1 MDERY
6 LQSRVDYDTEGLDLP
21 DLDPDP
27 VAQLAVWLHTAQE
40 DGLPEPNT
48 MIVASA
54 TSDGRPSARAVL
66 LKGLDERGLVFY
78 TSYRSRKGAEL
89 AGESPCR
96 SLLRVATASPSG
108 EGGGSSGAGRR
119 GRAQIP
125 TSFRVPVVRKWVP
138 PHRRR
143 ARSWPTGAP
152 STPRSSVSSRRPATA
167 RLCGRSGG
175 VATGSSRRHSS
186 SGRGGGTVSTTGSG
200 TGSTLEEWFIERLWP

>member
-6 LQSRVDYDTEGLDLP
+6 LLSRVDYDTEGLDLP

-40 DGLPEPNT
+40 GGLPEPNT

-89 AGESPCR
+89 AENPRAAACFVWLQHHRQVRVEGAVEPVDEAESDAYFASRPRGAQLGAAASSQSEVVADRATLDAAVERLDEKTSDGE
-96 SLLRVATASPSG
+96 VARP
-108 EGGGSSGAGRR
+108 EWWGGYRIVPETFEFWQGRR
-119 GRAQIP
+119 DRIHDR
-125 TSFRVPVVRKWVP
+125 FRYRLDSGQWV
-138 PHRRR
+138 
-143 ARSWPTGAP
+143 
-152 STPRSSVSSRRPATA
+152 
-167 RLCGRSGG
+167 
-175 VATGSSRRHSS
+175 
-186 SGRGGGTVSTTGSG
+186 
-200 TGSTLEEWFIERLWP
+200 IERLWP